1 MMEVA
6 HMFMS
11 DVLQQ
16 DLKKFVEFFWKRD
29 DLDIRDFNMY
39 KGFAYVLMQMYKKP
53 DYQERKNEL
62 MSYMEHG
69 FDDWK
74 FYFLNLMIELMR
86 EDSNILDG
94 SKSNLPVCKFK
105 SDMPDA
111 INQIKRY
118 HNAFILAGDYAT
130 DIYQD
135 TIKRY
140 KDVRKRKIIER
151 LYGHYEDPE
160 DLYDR
165 FELHEDILNAFYKTV
180 RKSQLPDTSKIPIE
194 VKRAYLCKPCKY
206 SWQTYILWLE
216 YVEDKKA
223 FIDKYD
229 SIQRQ
234 TERKIKN
241 DLIERLRIVHKL
253 MLSHTYD
260 EVKIIKTFDRDT
272 AYELGCSS
280 EEYLSSD
287 WESEVKFD
295 DNFDKFLS
303 NCMLDKCIYYK
314 FVICDNGKIF
324 DFTLANKE

>member
-1 MMEVA
+1 MVEVE

-11 DVLQQ
+11 DVIQQ

-39 KGFAYVLMQMYKKP
+39 KGFTYVLMQMYKKP

-62 MSYMEHG
+62 MSYMEHR

-74 FYFLNLMIELMR
+74 FYFLKLMIELMR

-94 SKSNLPVCKFK
+94 SKSHLPVCKFK

-111 INQIKRY
+111 INQIKRH

-151 LYGHYEDPE
+151 LRGHFEDPE

-165 FELHEDILNAFYKTV
+165 FELHEDVLNAFYKSV
-180 RKSQLPDTSKIPIE
+180 HKSRVPDTNQFPIE
-194 VKRAYLCKPCKY
+194 VKRAYLCKQYKY
-206 SWQTYILWLE
+206 SWQIYILWLK

-223 FIDKYD
+223 FVDKYD
-229 SIQRQ
+229 SIRCKAA
-234 TERKIKN
+234 RKFKN
-241 DLIERLRIVHKL
+241 DLIEQLRIVHKL
-253 MLSHTYD
+253 ILSHTYND
-260 EVKIIKTFDRDT
+260 VKVIKTFDRDT
-272 AYELGCSS
+272 ACELGCPS
-280 EEYLSSD
+280 EEYVSSD

-303 NCMLDKCIYYK
+303 NCMLDKCQSYK
-314 FVICDNGKIF
+314 FVICDDGKIF
-324 DFTLANKE
+324 DFIFVNKE